1 MLRIHPQN
9 GTAFIKCPIRSD
21 VIPEKFWAVLEVVA
35 FAPRAVKDRPV
46 AEYPKYAF
54 ASTPD
59 ALALPD
65 KAGTCPSKLVIMP
78 VFAARYMS

>member
-1 MLRIHPQN
+1 MQ
-9 GTAFIKCPIRSD
+9 S
-21 VIPEKFWAVLEVVA
+21 VVMVEKFWAVIEEVA
-35 FAPRAVKDRPV
+35 SAPRADNDLPV

-59 ALALPD
+59 ALKPPS
-65 KAGTCPSKLVIMP
+65 KAGTYPSKLIIVL